1 MFGHCQH
8 LVQKMAARSRGS
20 TKAEQKLTQNIVAS
34 LVRTLQELSTNFKQS
49 QSSYLRS
56 EFCIYHLKLFIIFQH
71 LRQSLMLNCDAAEFK
86 SREERSRQYFGDEEF
101 GFGDSFDTV
110 CFIYCAD
117 CSCICVV

>member
-34 LVRTLQELSTNFKQS
+34 IVRTLQELSTNFKQS

-56 EFCIYHLKLFIIFQH
+56 EFCIYHLNLIVIFQR
-71 LRQSLMLNCDAAEFK
+71 LRQSLMLNCVLQNSRVEK
-86 SREERSRQYFGDEEF
+86 SGLVNTLEMRSLALEILLIRYVLSIVQ
-101 GFGDSFDTV
+101 
-110 CFIYCAD
+110 I
-117 CSCICVV
+117 VVVYV